1 MKEIPW
7 GATEKIPFQEICAL
21 WKQMLGINKKS
32 MFYVTKIY
40 HYIIYDLA
48 ALKAL
53 NVSGWII
60 LASTFPDHIIF
71 LEALLFNCI
80 LPFKVHSVFYWR
92 SVLVKINYWSPGKK
106 NRLCYVTVCSGSFYI
121 LLATDSQKVWL
132 KINNQRRAR
141 FYYKVRQALLQ
152 SVTGLLYCKSRT
164 IIIKKL
170 CRFFV
175 SRSGTSGILK

>member
-1 MKEIPW
+1 
-7 GATEKIPFQEICAL
+7 
-21 WKQMLGINKKS
+21 MLGINKKS

-121 LLATDSQKVWL
+121 LLATDSQKVWKL
-132 KINNQRRAR
+132 TINVVLD
-141 FYYKVRQALLQ
+141 FITKWDKH
-152 SVTGLLYCKSRT
+152 YCKVWQVYC
-164 IIIKKL
+164 IAKVGQL
-170 CRFFV
+170 L
-175 SRSGTSGILK
+175 LKNCADFLYHEVGQVVF